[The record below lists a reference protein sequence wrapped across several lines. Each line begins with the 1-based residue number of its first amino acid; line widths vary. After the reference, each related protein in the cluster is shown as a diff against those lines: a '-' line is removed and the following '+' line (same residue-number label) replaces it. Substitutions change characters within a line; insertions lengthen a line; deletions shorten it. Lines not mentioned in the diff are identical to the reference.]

1 MKTNKKESLKVK
13 RNHDKIQIKE
23 MKNMYAITFDLN
35 QEMLQK
41 TYGKENFN
49 NAYADIKRELAQH
62 GFERQQGSVY
72 FGTEEKSVVEI
83 IIAVQEVSE
92 KLKWLAPSVTDIRLL
107 EIEEF
112 NDLMPAIEKGAR

>member
-1 MKTNKKESLKVK
+1 
-13 RNHDKIQIKE
+13 
-23 MKNMYAITFDLN
+23 MYAITFDLN
-35 QEMLQK
+35 QEMLQR

-72 FGTEEKSVVEI
+72 FGTKEKTVVEI
-83 IIAVQEVSE
+83 IIAVQEISE

-107 EIEEF
+107 KIEEF
-112 NDLMPAIEKGAR
+112 NDLMPAIEKGSKR